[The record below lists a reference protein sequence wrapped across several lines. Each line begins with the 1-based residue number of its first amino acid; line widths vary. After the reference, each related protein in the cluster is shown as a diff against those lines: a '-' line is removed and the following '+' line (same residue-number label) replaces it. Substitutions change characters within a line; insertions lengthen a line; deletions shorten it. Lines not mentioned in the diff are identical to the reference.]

1 MPLDHTRFTRTPPA
15 DPQPANKSVV
25 DVVSARASTGTHRAS
40 SGITSRRT
48 SRVLEMHEKEGMGQL
63 TSDLTVHSLLEEVLE
78 ELRAIRIQLNNPTG
92 PTSDLGRRMK

>member
-15 DPQPANKSVV
+15 DPQPANKAVV

-78 ELRAIRIQLNNPTG
+78 TTGWLLKQLPLIHCLKHRG
-92 PTSDLGRRMK
+92 MGRPM